1 MASNTAPTVS
11 NQPVTLQ
18 ENTKLLTVQE
28 LGCIRG
34 GRPVIENISFRLQQ
48 GKALVVTG
56 PNGIGKSSLLR
67 TLAGLVKAHS
77 GSMLLEGGE
86 DDLTVG
92 QQSHYFGHADAIK
105 PALTCKENLKFWQTY
120 YGHPARSPYQAMI
133 EVGIEDLIDLPAAYL
148 SAGQRRRLSLARL
161 LVSYRPLWLL
171 DEPTSALD
179 KASEHQLEVLMA
191 EHLSEGGLIIAATH
205 APLGLLDPLRLHL
218 DHKQTGEQDMDDL
231 EMDDFGEGRPA
242 QSAKAAR

>member
-1 MASNTAPTVS
+1 MVPNTDPAVS
-11 NQPVTLQ
+11 NQPLTLQ
-18 ENTKLLTVQE
+18 ENTKLLSVQN

-34 GRPVIENISFRLQQ
+34 GRTVIENISFELQG

-67 TLAGLVKAHS
+67 TLAGLIKAHA
-77 GSMLLEGGE
+77 GSMFLEGGDE
-86 DDLTVG
+86 DLSVG
-92 QQSHYFGHADAIK
+92 QQAHYFGHADAIK
-105 PALTCKENLKFWQTY
+105 PAMTCREILKFWQVY
-120 YGHPARSPYQAMI
+120 YGHPARSPFQAMI

-161 LVSYRPLWLL
+161 LVSNRPLWLL

-179 KASEHQLEVLMA
+179 KTSEHQLEVLMA

-205 APLGLLDPLRLHL
+205 APLGLVDPLRLHL
-218 DHKQTGEQDMDDL
+218 DRNHAAAPELEDALDDETGH
-231 EMDDFGEGRPA
+231 
-242 QSAKAAR
+242 